1 MSWPREGK
9 AQGCQGDAKTKVT
22 EAGGAKGERQPEER
36 AHTTHTRPSMI
47 ISIISITFAVLAHI
61 KQYLVQR

>member
-9 AQGCQGDAKTKVT
+9 AQGGRGDAKTKVT
-22 EAGGAKGERQPEER
+22 GAGGAKGERQPEAR
-36 AHTTHTRPSMI
+36 ALTTQARPSMI
-47 ISIISITFAVLAHI
+47 ILIISIIFAVLAHI